1 MSYFS
6 ILEFEEEPFSTSPD
20 PDFFY
25 MSNEHESALA
35 NTLIEL
41 RLK

>member
-1 MSYFS
+1 MSYYK
-6 ILEFEEEPFSTSPD
+6 ILGFKKEPFSTSPD

-25 MSNEHESALA
+25 LSKEHKAALT

-41 RLK
+41 RL